1 MNRYHELS
9 MSFEMLRDLYETW
22 LILAIGMLVRWN
34 RWSPLMHGIVSPLD
48 PSLRHIVGDNERW
61 AGVYFGCGTLM
72 AIMQYRPLWVRR
84 CRHRVCILMLMSEIM
99 LLLQMVYWIDC
110 QLWQSFLGLFEDL
123 FFALGRGQW
132 GSWFSFCP
140 AAVRN
145 LFLCGDVFDVFR
157 LLASFSIFA
166 LALNSTAGEWRVSLD
181 FLLIGYFP
189 NTSLWRQSL
198 YVGYRRKGFE
208 RRDYVLPTLP
218 PPELPIYKRMCRLC
232 LQQLEAN
239 PTHHEIQMPC

>member
-1 MNRYHELS
+1 
-9 MSFEMLRDLYETW
+9 
-22 LILAIGMLVRWN
+22 
-34 RWSPLMHGIVSPLD
+34 
-48 PSLRHIVGDNERW
+48 
-61 AGVYFGCGTLM
+61 M

-99 LLLQMVYWIDC
+99 LLLQMVHWIDC
-110 QLWQSFLGLFEDL
+110 QLWQSSLGLFEDL

-132 GSWFSFCP
+132 GSWFIFCP

-145 LFLCGDVFDVFR
+145 LFLCGDVFDMFR

-208 RRDYVLPTLP
+208 RRDYVLPPLP

-232 LQQLEAN
+232 LQQLKAN
-239 PTHHEIQMPC
+239 PTHHEIDST